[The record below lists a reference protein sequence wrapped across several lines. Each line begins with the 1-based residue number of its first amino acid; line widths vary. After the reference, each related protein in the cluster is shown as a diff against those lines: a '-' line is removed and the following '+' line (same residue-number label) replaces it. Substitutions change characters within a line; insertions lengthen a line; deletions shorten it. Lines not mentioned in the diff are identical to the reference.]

1 MDRNTSSRL
10 GGILIEKGMI
20 TRAQLEI
27 AVQEQTRRRQSID
40 SSNKLDLQSTALG
53 EVLIDLGFITRL
65 QLKRSLNW
73 QMLLRKMTIAMS
85 LVAPLMTLGSP
96 TAYAAKTT
104 KTSSSLSSSSSSSSA
119 ASLQTAVTQA
129 SVVATPASLPLTI
142 QAEDFTS
149 MYGIQT
155 EATTDTGGGLNTGWV
170 NDGDWLSYSGK
181 PFTAPADGLYQITF
195 RIASPSGGGS
205 FELKEGDDSLS
216 YGRVAVPATGGTQNW
231 VSMVYTLN
239 MTAGT
244 HSLKLAAM
252 LRGSGFNLNWFKIEY
267 LGAAMPATIQAE
279 SYDSS
284 YGVETQ
290 STTDAGGGL
299 NVGWINDGDWMNYS
313 NQVIGVP
320 KTGTYKVT
328 YRVASPSGGAKL
340 ALRDPDTGTVLDT
353 LDVPATGGFQ
363 TWTSVEKIITLA
375 QGSQKFGLLTVARGS
390 GVNINWFKI
399 EPATSAS
406 SSSTSSSTSSSSSTG
421 ATTSSSSSTSSQP
434 SSSSSSA
441 PGSVSSSSSS
451 APSSVSS
458 SSSSAPSSVSS
469 SSSSAP
475 SSVSSSSSSSVAS
488 SSSSSSSSVAGSV
501 MLRWGIPSA
510 RENGE
515 YLDVTEIGGY
525 ELRYKLASA
534 TKFTYVTVDDAWQDQ
549 YTFDSLQGDYV
560 FEVAVFDKNGL
571 YSKFVPLTPL

>member
-85 LVAPLMTLGSP
+85 LVAPLMSLGSP
-96 TAYAAKTT
+96 AAYAAKLT
-104 KTSSSLSSSSSSSSA
+104 KTSSSLSSSSSSSSVASSSSSA
-119 ASLQTAVTQA
+119 ASTLQTTVAQA

-216 YGRVAVPATGGTQNW
+216 YGRVTVPATGGTQNW

-252 LRGSGFNLNWFKIEY
+252 LRGTGFNLNWFKIEY

-290 STTDAGGGL
+290 ATTDAGGGL

-320 KTGTYKVT
+320 QTGTYKVT

-340 ALRDPDTGTVLDT
+340 ALRDPDTGTVFDT

-363 TWTSVEKIITLA
+363 TWTSVEKTITLA
-375 QGSQKFGLLTVARGS
+375 QGSQKFGILTVARGS

-406 SSSTSSSTSSSSSTG
+406 SSSSSSSTG

-434 SSSSSSA
+434 SST
-441 PGSVSSSSSS
+441 SSSSSS

-488 SSSSSSSSVAGSV
+488 SSSSSNSSVAGSV
-501 MLRWGIPSA
+501 MLRWGIPNA

-515 YLDVTEIGGY
+515 YLDVTDIGGY
-525 ELRYKLASA
+525 ELRYKLATA

-549 YTFDSLQGDYV
+549 YTFDSLQGNYV